1 MISLIIGTIY
11 NISKNTICILTPA
24 GIGYDVYVTA
34 LYAAEL
40 RVGQK
45 VEIATYLKV
54 AETALELFGFRS
66 LDEKKFF
73 QLLLGVKG
81 IGPKGA
87 MNVLALGSVG
97 EIQSAI
103 GRSDVKYLTAV
114 QGMGKKT
121 AERLVVELK
130 SKVVA
135 VQKENGVEIDSGSL
149 GEVVEALV
157 SMGYAKEDVR
167 DIVKPLD
174 SSLSVEV
181 LLREALK
188 ML

>member
-1 MISLIIGTIY
+1 MISHIIGTVIAT
-11 NISKNTICILTPA
+11 SKNTITILTA
-24 GIGYDVYVTA
+24 SGIGYDVYVTA

-45 VEIATYLKV
+45 IEISTYLKV
-54 AETALELFGFRS
+54 AEAALELFGFRS
-66 LDEKKFF
+66 LDEKQFF
-73 QLLLGVKG
+73 QLLLAVKG

-87 MNVLALGSVG
+87 MNVLALGSIE

-130 SKVVA
+130 SKVIA
-135 VQKENGVEIDSGSL
+135 VQKESGIEIDSGSL

-157 SMGYAKEDVR
+157 AMGYAKEDVR
-167 DIVKPLD
+167 DIVKDLD
-174 SSLSVEV
+174 SSKSVEI